1 MVVSIP
7 FRLNALYGIL
17 NSNKD
22 GLSVPVGG
30 GVRGGGRVGKPY
42 LAAKAFNRGAT

>member
-17 NSNKD
+17 NSNED
-22 GLSVPVGG
+22 GLSVPVG